1 MPEYTFNP
9 ETGSGEQVVRGG
21 GADSQSIQE
30 IADVRQ
36 EAHFQSAA
44 ENLSQRQSLRDG
56 TDPTQV
62 AGSGNLEVETR
73 LAEAQKELFEINNG
87 TRPHDALRIL
97 TLEGLQNTLAESLV
111 TGSSPSPTSTEP
123 APQSQE
129 PPAEDRSEDLPDMRD
144 GMRNDPGIQAALE
157 WGSENLDETVVKA
170 IQYGL
175 NSDDPEF
182 LEQTVTNVQEIYRGR
197 EHVQKLDSHEDVGEL
212 SEQTLHYFSE
222 TFNDET
228 AKNVQLINYGI
239 RSGKL
244 SMAEA
249 TRQSIKL
256 GILPAMLQAA
266 KELPDF
272 NIASF

>member
-9 ETGSGEQVVRGG
+9 DTGSGEQVVRGG
-21 GADSQSIQE
+21 GAEPSSLQE
-30 IADVRQ
+30 RSDVQQDISFRNT
-36 EAHFQSAA
+36 A
-44 ENLSQRQSLRDG
+44 EHLSQRQAQREGNDI
-56 TDPTQV
+56 TQV
-62 AGSGNLEVETR
+62 ASGSLEIEQRLQETQLELYKLENGSENNPLKALQLQALAQR
-73 LAEAQKELFEINNG
+73 LAEELV
-87 TRPHDALRIL
+87 
-97 TLEGLQNTLAESLV
+97 S
-111 TGSSPSPTSTEP
+111 GSSNTP
-123 APQSQE
+123 APQSI
-129 PPAEDRSEDLPDMRD
+129 EDTKVENREDDLADMRD
-144 GMRNDPGIQAALE
+144 GMRNDPSIQAALE
-157 WGSENLDETVVKA
+157 WGGENLDPTVVKA

-175 NSDDPEF
+175 SSDDPQF
-182 LEQTVTNVQEIYRGR
+182 LEETVTTVQEIYRGR

-249 TRQSIKL
+249 TKQSIKL
-256 GILPAMLQAA
+256 GILKPMLQAA